1 MIFSFLGATLKV
13 GKLRRA
19 LTLRAT
25 RGFSVKSVTLFAV
38 LAMSL
43 SIITFPLHAH
53 SDSTASHRLNLPSGI
68 LVAQSDDSYDPFA
81 DYSEFDEAVDEEEDL
96 NFFRNGR
103 LLTLGFLG
111 GLRSWTGSLG
121 KIYSSDMSFGLF
133 LCYFF
138 DLRFALQ
145 FGFLTSD
152 HVLSVSGPGFTPVR
166 GTVNMTDLAAN
177 LKYYFN
183 TQNVTRGLADLNPY
197 LLGGFSQ
204 IYRTT
209 TVSNEL
215 GYGKDSA
222 FAFNIGGGIEIPA
235 MRNKLF
241 FGAQAMFQYVM
252 FSNESNIIVDT
263 DEIPT
268 GVTPN
273 GDSFTLLGVLGV
285 NF

>member
-1 MIFSFLGATLKV
+1 MVSFSK
-13 GKLRRA
+13 K
-19 LTLRAT
+19 
-25 RGFSVKSVTLFAV
+25 AV
-38 LAMSL
+38 LAASFIAMGTL
-43 SIITFPLHAH
+43 LTANPAVAQTEMKLE
-53 SDSTASHRLNLPSGI
+53 STSESASHRLNLPPGVLIS
-68 LVAQSDDSYDPFA
+68 QNDDSYDPFA

-103 LLTLGFLG
+103 MLTLGFIG
-111 GLRSWTGSLG
+111 GVRGWTGTLS
-121 KIYSSDMSFGLF
+121 KIYTSNMSFGLF

-152 HVLSVSGPGFTPVR
+152 HTLNVASSTGAFTTIR
-166 GTVNMTDLAAN
+166 GNVNMTDITAN

-197 LLGGFSQ
+197 ILGGLSQ

-209 TVSNEL
+209 TVSGETD
-215 GYGKDSA
+215 YGKDSA
-222 FAFNIGGGIEIPA
+222 FAANIGAGLEVPM

-241 FGAQAMFQYVM
+241 VGLQAVYQYVM
-252 FSNESNIIVDT
+252 FTDEAKIMVDT
-263 DEIPT
+263 NSVST
-268 GVTPN
+268 GVSPA
-273 GDSFTLLGVLGV
+273 GDSFTVLGVLGV

>member
-1 MIFSFLGATLKV
+1 MAVLFASLFAMI
-13 GKLRRA
+13 A
-19 LTLRAT
+19 LTANPAHAQTELRIEP
-25 RGFSVKSVTLFAV
+25 K
-38 LAMSL
+38 LAS
-43 SIITFPLHAH
+43 T
-53 SDSTASHRLNLPSGI
+53 SDTASHRLNLPPGVLISQ
-68 LVAQSDDSYDPFA
+68 VDDSYDPFA

-103 LLTLGFLG
+103 LLTLGFIG
-111 GLRSWTGSLG
+111 GVRGWTGTLG
-121 KIYSSDMSFGLF
+121 KIYTSNMSFGLF

-152 HVLSVSGPGFTPVR
+152 HTLNVSSGTAAFTTIR
-166 GTVNMTDLAAN
+166 GNVNITEITAN

-197 LLGGFSQ
+197 VLGGFSQ

-209 TVSNEL
+209 TVSGETD
-215 GYGKDSA
+215 YGKDSA
-222 FAFNIGGGIEIPA
+222 FAANIGAGIEVPM

-241 FGAQAMFQYVM
+241 VGLQGAFQYVM
-252 FSNESNIIVDT
+252 FTDEAKVLVDT
-263 DEIPT
+263 DSIST
-268 GVTPN
+268 GVSPA
-273 GDSFTLLGVLGV
+273 GDSFTVLGVLGV